1 MMIYGNISKLKNRI
15 LQLEIIR
22 SRPQCLSVFTT
33 NRCNFSCYYCSRN
46 ISDDKAG
53 VMHRYD
59 NKSDFCLSD
68 LKILLDKY
76 PSIKIVSFVGVGEP
90 FLNSELILMARYAKQ
105 NKKQVLTIS
114 NGSLLH
120 NHWGDIAS
128 LFDEISISLH
138 GLNAEELNRIAKASE
153 KVYTQF
159 LENVKY
165 LTTEEK
171 KLNSSL
177 NIRASVVGL
186 KSDLNRIIRAADF
199 CRENHIQT
207 LDIHNY
213 LPVNMVDS
221 KDCFFDDDL
230 AYIEFFEK
238 LKSNFAQQVII
249 NAPVLI
255 HKNQNKIS
263 YSCPEFFNTLRVDG
277 VGQVAGCT
285 KIMIPKKDNGNWRS
299 DEDVWNNAYFLDM
312 RRRFREKNGIPE
324 CCQYCPR
331 AQ

>member
-1 MMIYGNISKLKNRI
+1 MNPL
-15 LQLEIIR
+15 
-22 SRPQCLSVFTT
+22 
-33 NRCNFSCYYCSRN
+33 
-46 ISDDKAG
+46 
-53 VMHRYD
+53 D
-59 NKSDFCLSD
+59 NKSEFGLTD
-68 LKILLDKY
+68 LKNLLDKY
-76 PSIKIVSFVGVGEP
+76 HSIKTVSFVGVGEP
-90 FLNSELILMARYAKQ
+90 FLNNELIPMAKYAKK

-114 NGSLLH
+114 NGTLLH

-138 GLNAEELNRIAKASE
+138 GLNAEELHRIAKASQ

-165 LTTEEK
+165 LTTEET
-171 KLNSSL
+171 KLNISL

-186 KSDLNRIIRAADF
+186 KSDLNRIISAAEF

-230 AYIEFFEK
+230 AHIEFFEK
-238 LKSNFAQQVII
+238 LKSDFAQQVII

-255 HKNQNKIS
+255 YKNQNKIS

-277 VGQVAGCT
+277 VGQVTGCT
-285 KIMIPKKDNGNWRS
+285 KIMIPKKDNGNWRL

-324 CCQYCPR
+324 CCRYCPR